1 MKGFLYKDEVF
12 PSPLTQICLQF
23 KGMLNVDRTSP
34 LWVLETINSI
44 LLLYSAWFQFSWGGG
59 GGGALGTPY
68 DGVNGDAP
76 PERYPF
82 QVAGI

>member
-1 MKGFLYKDEVF
+1 MLTGRLLCGFWK
-12 PSPLTQICLQF
+12 PSIQ
-23 KGMLNVDRTSP
+23 S
-34 LWVLETINSI
+34 
-44 LLLYSAWFQFSWGGG
+44 FSCIALGFSFRGGVG
-59 GGGALGTPY
+59 EALGTPY